1 MNEID
6 CYEPAN
12 VDCLRYGAFNTQC
25 DFNDFTDNDFNVNSV
40 ICGLGEN
47 EIGTELDNDDCFN
60 SQNDFNLAD
69 NMNSDFHVNSV
80 LCGLSENEM
89 VNDIINESCET
100 SDHDLSIVDECSM
113 DITNGNFD
121 VQENDEPWS
130 CLKKLRNSHPK
141 NLIFGTL
148 NINSIRNKFQCL
160 KHVFSDN
167 LIDILTICES
177 KLDASFP
184 KAQFHVD
191 GFSVFRQDSSATSGG
206 VMVYIRNDIPCRRR
220 CEFEF
225 ACHENQSICLE
236 FSIRNEKW
244 FLLSNY
250 ILPSSN
256 VNNYCNQMGP
266 TLDKILSESSNVI
279 LTGDFNVDMLS
290 KSLKFT
296 ALNDVLQMY
305 NLQNII
311 TNGTCFKGSKATL
324 LDLIIVSKPKRY
336 GSTLNFNC
344 GLSDCH
350 NFVLACTKLQHAR
363 FRPKMVTY
371 RSYKNFDEENFKY
384 DISNIPYQILDVF
397 DNVDDKFWCYNKLI
411 MNVIDDHAPLKKK
424 FLKKPNAPHMNGRL
438 RKAIFKKRMAQ
449 NKYKKYR
456 DPVSWE
462 KYRIARNAFVNLNR
476 LSLRNYFQERC
487 MGGTQ
492 SRSFW
497 DTIRPFI
504 TDKCVLNKDIM
515 LCENDSVVTDHKSI
529 VDIFNNFFKDA
540 TMDIGI
546 NENMEG
552 MQLGD
557 CIQWYANHPSVLK
570 IQTKKTPTWS
580 FTLSPVNE
588 TQVQKL
594 LSQVNPR
601 KSTGY
606 DNFPSKLLKVV
617 SRDIAP
623 SMTSLINHSI
633 NTHIFPAGLKYA
645 ELSPVFKK
653 DDPLNKKNYRP
664 ISILPCMSKI
674 FEKVLNMQISSYFYE
689 SVAENLS
696 AFRHKHNTQSLLI
709 KAVEDWKYALD
720 ENKYVGAILTDLSKA
735 FDVVPH
741 GLLLAKLN
749 AYGFQHNDVML
760 IKSYLSNRNFRTKI
774 QSTRSDWCAMTKGVP
789 QGSIL
794 GPTLFNIFLNDI
806 FYFTNDYTV
815 YNYADDT
822 TISYCAE
829 SPHDLV
835 DKLESCANIV
845 TDWFVENGMKAN
857 PNKYQAIVFGNKT
870 NSPVSFT
877 IKGNVL
883 KCIDNVKLLGI
894 DIDSQLNFDKH
905 LKSIC
910 TKAGRQINAIMRLS
924 NILDIKVKESMY
936 KTFIKSTFNY
946 CPVVWM
952 MCSKGNLTKLEKL
965 QCRALRFVYC
975 DYLSSY
981 DELLTRSRQLSLSIQ
996 LMQNLAVEVYK
1007 CMNGSAP
1014 AYLCSLFDLQ
1024 NHKYNCRGHK
1034 SLKQKKFKTIKHGYQ
1049 SFTYMGS
1056 KLWNAL
1062 PNEARKSADVN
1073 TFKKAINDFNFCN
1086 MHRLV

>member
-1 MNEID
+1 MS
-6 CYEPAN
+6 N
-12 VDCLRYGAFNTQC
+12 VCSTYKDFNTRNI
-25 DFNDFTDNDFNVNSV
+25 FNDNIDNDFNVHSIVTGLSGNYTTNELVKNVCFDTQSV
-40 ICGLGEN
+40 FN
-47 EIGTELDNDDCFN
+47 DDMDNDSDINFAVSGMN
-60 SQNDFNLAD
+60 ENDI
-69 NMNSDFHVNSV
+69 
-80 LCGLSENEM
+80 
-89 VNDIINESCET
+89 VNDSINESYEC
-100 SDHDLSIVDECSM
+100 SDHDLSIVDECFIDNTKES
-113 DITNGNFD
+113 FD
-121 VQENDEPWS
+121 VQDNVVPWS
-130 CLKKLRNSHPK
+130 CLKKLRNDHPK

-160 KHVFSDN
+160 KHVLSEN
-167 LIDILTICES
+167 LVDVLTICES
-177 KLDASFP
+177 KLDESFP

-220 CEFEF
+220 HEFELE
-225 ACHENQSICLE
+225 CHENQSICLE
-236 FSIRNEKW
+236 LSIRKEKW

-250 ILPSSN
+250 VLPSSN
-256 VNNYCNQMGP
+256 INTYCNQIGP
-266 TLDKILSESSNVI
+266 TLDRILSESSNVI

-290 KSLKFT
+290 KSSKFR

-311 TNGTCFKGSKATL
+311 TQGTCFKGSNGTL
-324 LDLIIVSKPKRY
+324 LDLIIVSKPKRF
-336 GSTLNFNC
+336 GATLNFNC

-363 FRPKMVTY
+363 FRPKLVTY
-371 RSYKNFDEENFKY
+371 RSYKKFNEENFKY
-384 DISNIPYQILDVF
+384 DISCIPYQILDVF
-397 DNVDDKFWCYNKLI
+397 DNVDEKFWCYNKLI

-424 FLKKPNAPHMNGRL
+424 YLKKPNAPQMNGGL
-438 RKAIFKKRMAQ
+438 RKAIFKKRMAY
-449 NKYKKYR
+449 NRYRKYR
-456 DPVSWE
+456 DTVSWE
-462 KYRIARNAFVNLNR
+462 NYRKARNAFVNLNR

-487 MGGTQ
+487 KGGTQ

-497 DTIRPFI
+497 NTVRPFI
-504 TDKCVLNKDIM
+504 TDKCVLTNDVM

-529 VDIFNNFFKDA
+529 VDIFNNFFKNA
-540 TMDIGI
+540 TADIGI

-552 MQLGD
+552 MELND
-557 CIQWYANHPSVLK
+557 ILRWYANHPSIVK
-570 IQTKKTPTWS
+570 INTKQTSTWS
-580 FTLSPVNE
+580 FSISPVNE

-594 LSQVNPR
+594 LSQVDPK

-606 DNFPSKLLKVV
+606 DNFPSKLLKVI
-617 SRDIAP
+617 SHTIAP

-633 NTHIFPAGLKYA
+633 NSHVFPAGLKYA
-645 ELSPVFKK
+645 ELSPIHKK
-653 DDPLNKKNYRP
+653 DDALNKQNYRP

-674 FEKVLNMQISSYFYE
+674 FEKVINMQISSYFYE

-709 KAVEDWKYALD
+709 KAVEDWKNALD
-720 ENKYVGAILTDLSKA
+720 ENKYVAAILTDLSKA

-749 AYGFQHNDVML
+749 AYGFQLNDVML

-774 QSTRSDWCAMTKGVP
+774 QSTKSDWLKMTKGVP

-806 FYFTNDYTV
+806 FYFTNEYTV

-829 SPHDLV
+829 NSDDLIN
-835 DKLESCANIV
+835 KLESCANIV
-845 TDWFVENGMKAN
+845 TDWFIENGMKAN

-870 NSPVSFT
+870 DAPVSFN
-877 IKGNVL
+877 IKGNIL
-883 KCIDNVKLLGI
+883 KCINDVKLLGI
-894 DIDSQLNFDKH
+894 NIDSNLNFDEH
-905 LKSIC
+905 IKSIC
-910 TKAGRQINAIMRLS
+910 TKASRQINAIMRLS
-924 NILDIKVKESMY
+924 NVLDVNVKESMY

-952 MCSKGNLTKLEKL
+952 MCSKGNLVKLEKL

-981 DELLTRSRQLSLSIQ
+981 DELLSRSKQLSLSVQ
-996 LMQNLAVEVYK
+996 LMYNLAVEVYK
-1007 CMNGSAP
+1007 CMNGLAP
-1014 AYLCSLFDLQ
+1014 TYLCSLFDVQ
-1024 NHKYNCRGHK
+1024 NHQYNCRGHK
-1034 SLKQKKFKTIKHGYQ
+1034 SVKQKKFKTIKHGYQ
-1049 SFTYMGS
+1049 SFTYIGS

-1062 PNEARKSADVN
+1062 PNEVRKSTDVH
-1073 TFKKAINDFNFCN
+1073 TFKKAVKDFNFSKIQ
-1086 MHRLV
+1086 RLV